1 LKPAAGG
8 PVFSATFV
16 SPPRH
21 LAALLFRA
29 VALAG
34 LAAAPA
40 ALHAHALTITQVLV
54 SFDAPGRADVRVD
67 IDLTPWLGPDDY
79 HALALAGATAQRAA
93 VEKLLP
99 DIREGLQLFAGPAR
113 LELEFQECALP
124 RASLEE
130 FRDPVVDKYT
140 VLRFRAALPADG
152 APLQLVVTYD
162 TRVPHPVAFTARI
175 PAAGIESSTLLEEG
189 GSESEPFAWAA
200 AAPGR
205 KPAGAARPAPAA
217 PDRGPWTRELASFL
231 RAGFRHIV
239 PTGADHMLFVLGLFF
254 LGITWRKLLV
264 QTTVFTVAHATTLY
278 LATAGIFSLPSRWV
292 EPAIALSIAF
302 IALENVRSPKLSPA
316 RLAVVF
322 GFGLVHGLGFA
333 TGLRELA
340 RPRHDF
346 LLALLG
352 FNFGVDFGQ
361 LSVIGLAFLAVG
373 WCRDRPWFRARVAVP
388 CSLVIAA
395 IGLGWAV
402 QRIVYYWF

>member
-1 LKPAAGG
+1 MTWRAGLIAI
-8 PVFSATFV
+8 ATG
-16 SPPRH
+16 
-21 LAALLFRA
+21 LAAL
-29 VALAG
+29 
-34 LAAAPA
+34 APA
-40 ALHAHALTITQVLV
+40 ALHAHALTITQVEV
-54 SFDAPGRADVRVD
+54 SFAAPGRAEVRVD
-67 IDLTPWLGPDDY
+67 IDLTPWLPPDDY
-79 HALALAGATAQRAA
+79 HALSRADPAAQRAA
-93 VEKLLP
+93 VERLLP
-99 DIREGLQLFAGPAR
+99 DIREGLQFFTGTAR
-113 LELEFQECALP
+113 LALEFQGCTLP
-124 RASLEE
+124 RNTLEE

-162 TRVPHPVAFTARI
+162 SRVPHPVGFIARI
-175 PAAGIESSTLLEEG
+175 PAAGITATSLLEEG

-205 KPAGAARPAPAA
+205 KPAAASPPPLPAGPE
-217 PDRGPWTRELASFL
+217 RGPWTRELAVFL

-239 PTGADHMLFVLGLFF
+239 PAGADHMLFVLGLFF
-254 LGITWRKLLV
+254 LGITWRKLLA

-278 LATAGIFSLPSRWV
+278 LATVGIFSLPGRWV

-333 TGLRELA
+333 SGLRELPL
-340 RPRHDF
+340 PRHDF

-361 LSVIGLAFLAVG
+361 LFVLGLAFLAVG

-388 CSLVIAA
+388 CSLGIAVV
-395 IGLGWAV
+395 GLGWAV
-402 QRIVYYWF
+402 QRIVYYWW